1 MNTTTT
7 TELILVEAETP
18 TLTASASARKAE
30 LLAYAGTIGHVRNA
44 ADAHFAGDCLR
55 SLAIFCREIEASRST
70 AKAPFLAIGK
80 AIDALGRAL
89 AGEVEAEQRRI
100 SASLGA
106 WQEEQRRI
114 EQEAQQ
120 KAWAE
125 EQRLRREAEE
135 REAWEEA
142 SKSFSAAAPD
152 EAAQEQAAASR
163 HEQLARDIA
172 TVRESA
178 AAAAPGK
185 VAGIAVRSEIE
196 FEITDLQALYEAA
209 PYLVTLT
216 PNKAAIKGALKS
228 LREDQSLPG
237 LKWWRKAAV
246 SIRV

>member
-1 MNTTTT
+1 MNTTD
-7 TELILVEAETP
+7 LILVEAETP
-18 TLTASASARKAE
+18 TLTASASARKSE
-30 LLAYAGTIGHVRNA
+30 LLAYAGTIKRVRSA
-44 ADAHFAGDCLR
+44 AEAQFAGDCLR
-55 SLAIFCREIEASRST
+55 SLAAFCRGIEASRSA
-70 AKAPFLAIGK
+70 AKAPYLAIGK
-80 AIDALGRAL
+80 AIDALGREL
-89 AGEVEAEQRRI
+89 AGQVELEQRRI

-114 EQEAQQ
+114 EQEAKQR
-120 KAWAE
+120 AWAE
-125 EQRLRREAEE
+125 EQRIRREAEE

-142 SKSFSAAAPD
+142 GKSFSATPPD
-152 EAAQEQAAASR
+152 EAAQEQAAAAR
-163 HEQLARDIA
+163 QEQLARDIA

-178 AAAAPGK
+178 AVAAPGK

-246 SIRV
+246 SVRA